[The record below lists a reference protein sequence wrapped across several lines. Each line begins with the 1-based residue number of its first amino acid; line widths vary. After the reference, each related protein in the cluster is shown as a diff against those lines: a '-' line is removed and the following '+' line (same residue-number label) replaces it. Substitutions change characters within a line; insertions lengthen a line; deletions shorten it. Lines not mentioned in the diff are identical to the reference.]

1 MQTFLPYADFI
12 KSAKCLDYKRLGKQ
26 RVEAKQLIDLLE
38 GKTDNNWKNH
48 PAYKMWEGYTSALI
62 LYYNAIVNEWI
73 SRGYNNSMPIIY
85 QCPEELLELEY
96 PPWFGR
102 DDFHDA
108 HKSNLLRKD
117 KEFYG
122 KYNWDVPD
130 DLPYLWR

>member
-48 PAYKMWEGYTSALI
+48 PAYKMWEGYTNTLKF
-62 LYYNAIVNEWI
+62 YYNIILTEWI
-73 SRGYNNSMPIIY
+73 NIGYNNNMKHYMMDNSKDMKF
-85 QCPEELLELEY
+85 

-102 DDFHDA
+102 QDFHDA

-130 DLPYLWR
+130 NLPYKWK